1 MKKILVVTLCCL
13 AASAMLKAQDTVLVP
28 LDKSPL
34 DITYCPRDYPLQR
47 IQEKPVGPL
56 IARVIHGRPQKNGR
70 AIFGDL
76 IEYGKVWRFGAN
88 EATEIEFFRNVKLDD
103 VAIRKGRYTLYAIPG
118 VEKWTIIVNKE
129 TDIWGSFK
137 YDSKKDVARINVPV
151 VKQENVSEIF
161 TMLFEPVDKNYALN
175 MYWDDIRLTIPIT
188 L

>member
-1 MKKILVVTLCCL
+1 MRKILLGLFCFFTLL
-13 AASAMLKAQDTVLVP
+13 TTAQSQDTVLVP

-34 DITYCPRDYPLQR
+34 DISYCPPDYPLQR
-47 IQEKPVGPL
+47 IQDKPVGPL
-56 IARVIHGRPQKNGR
+56 IARVLHGRPQRNGR

-76 IEYGKVWRFGAN
+76 IEYGKLWRFGAN

-103 VAIRKGRYTLYAIPG
+103 AVIKKGRYTLYAIPG

-151 VKQENVSEIF
+151 VKQSIPAEIF
-161 TMLFEPVDKNYALN
+161 TMIFAQVDKNYALN
-175 MYWDDIRLTIPIT
+175 MYWDDVKLTITIT